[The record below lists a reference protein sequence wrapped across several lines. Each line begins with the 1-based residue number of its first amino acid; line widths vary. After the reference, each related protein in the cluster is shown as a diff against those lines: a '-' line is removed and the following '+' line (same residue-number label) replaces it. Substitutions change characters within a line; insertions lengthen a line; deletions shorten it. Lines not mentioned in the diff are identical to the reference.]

1 MKSWL
6 LHSLFQSP
14 SEAPPSPAQNPT
26 AWESDPRWG
35 REHWRIR
42 REPIQWPN
50 GARVAVVC
58 SVPFS
63 FPDPAFPIPEGGG
76 FTGPVARI
84 HVELYGGRQGIWRLL
99 DVLDRYNFKASCEV
113 SGLAAGRFP
122 DAVKAIQERGHEI
135 VGNYWADN
143 LLHDE
148 QTADQ
153 DRQFIRRTLSVLEG
167 VVGKRP
173 AGWVAPKLRLG
184 EKTLDFLAEEGIGWH
199 ACSLS
204 DDLPYVIHVR
214 GKKMIVFPHAGPQLD
229 DAGFIIGSRR
239 PPEVY
244 LEFIRR
250 EFATLYK
257 EGARTPKMFTFS
269 VHPELG
275 ARPFF
280 IGAVE
285 EALSYLQSFPDVWF
299 PTRQQVAEWWNRQ
312 NYS

>member
-1 MKSWL
+1 MKNGL
-6 LHSLFQSP
+6 LASLFQARP
-14 SEAPPSPAQNPT
+14 GAPPPPAQNPL

-50 GARVAVVC
+50 GARVAVVF

-63 FPDPAFPIPEGGG
+63 FPDPSFKIPEGGG
-76 FTGPVARI
+76 FTGAVARV
-84 HVELYGGRQGIWRLL
+84 HVELYGAREGIWRLL
-99 DVLDRYNFKASCEV
+99 DVLDRYSFQVSFEV
-113 SGLAAGRFP
+113 SGWAATRFP
-122 DAVKAIQERGHEI
+122 DAVKAIQARGHEI

-148 QTADQ
+148 QTAAQ
-153 DRQFIRRTLSVLEG
+153 DRQFIRRTLSALQSVA
-167 VVGKRP
+167 GKRP
-173 AGWVAPKLRLG
+173 AGWVAPRLRLG
-184 EKTLDFLAEEGIGWH
+184 EKTLDVLAEEGIGWH

-204 DDLPYVIHVR
+204 DDRPYASHVQ
-214 GKKMIVFPHAGPQLD
+214 GKKMIVLPHSIPQLD

-244 LEFIRR
+244 LEFLRR
-250 EFATLYK
+250 EFSALYK
-257 EGARTPKMFTFS
+257 EGARTPKMFNFS
-269 VHPELG
+269 VHPEYG

-285 EALSYLQSFPDVWF
+285 EALSYLKSFPDVWLT
-299 PTRQQVAEWWNRQ
+299 TRQPIVDWWNRQ